1 MDTSPPSNGTTVT
14 TTPSPSVNNKL
25 QNIRNWT
32 ISTYKCSRQ
41 SIYERLGKT
50 NKTVDVE
57 LDSQIQNLR
66 DTREKYDNILRLARA
81 LTSHFYHVVTTQVY
95 TVCPNIVTPCPK
107 YEYI

>member
-25 QNIRNWT
+25 QTIRNWT

-57 LDSQIQNLR
+57 LDSQIQHLR

-81 LTSHFYHVVTTQVY
+81 LTSHFYHVVTTQVGQRN
-95 TVCPNIVTPCPK
+95 THHFIFL
-107 YEYI
+107 